1 MKMVFMQV
9 LRRERRRDRYLIR
22 PFRAVPVAARACFA
36 DAVPTSRNIAL
47 IPVFSLRAARRSR
60 SQEVVMRASKSV
72 FGAIALSLIFVTASF
87 AQQPGRIRGQIETAD
102 GPNVVLKLRDG
113 STMNV
118 KIADD
123 VRVSALTKA
132 SLDDLKDDTF
142 VGIAG
147 TARP

>member
-1 MKMVFMQV
+1 
-9 LRRERRRDRYLIR
+9 
-22 PFRAVPVAARACFA
+22 
-36 DAVPTSRNIAL
+36 
-47 IPVFSLRAARRSR
+47 
-60 SQEVVMRASKSV
+60 MRASKSV
-72 FGAIALSLIFVTASF
+72 FCAIALSLAFITASL

-118 KIADD
+118 RIADD
-123 VRVSALTKA
+123 ARVAALTKA

-147 TARP
+147 VARPDGSIEAYSVHIFLPSQRGVVPDRHGSWDGKPNST